1 MMYYTLIA
9 MAIIT
14 PILTI
19 AGFIIGY
26 NINTPQPNKIFS
38 KPKKTA
44 KSEEED
50 LLARIDK
57 AHI

>member
-1 MMYYTLIA
+1 MYYALII
-9 MAIIT
+9 MAAIM

-19 AGFIIGY
+19 AAFIIGY

-44 KSEEED
+44 LTVEKD